1 MKALLIS
8 PDTFGYYKK
17 IRLTLEQ
24 KGYSVNWINLVKYTG
39 IFGRII
45 QRLFPQLLEKKLD
58 RYFLDNISK
67 SGHYDLII
75 IIKGEGVSERI
86 LKVIKDDYPQ
96 SKKIFYAWD
105 SLSNINFDINE
116 YLFFDSIKSFDH
128 ADIAING
135 YIKHLPLFYDKKDIS
150 SHSSDIDMGAFF
162 VGTLHSNRFN
172 EINRISK
179 QVEANLQ
186 LKSFLY
192 FYYPNKILFLLAKV
206 VFSNFR
212 PINAKYIRFEKLPFE
227 GVMNKMMRS
236 SVVIDICHPGQSGL
250 TMRTIECIGTK
261 KKIITNNSSILKYD
275 FYKPENIYL
284 LDESRCL
291 DSFLNEDYCELSNDV
306 YQKYE
311 INNWVDAL
319 INE

>member
-24 KGYSVNWINLVKYTG
+24 KGYNVNWINLVKYTG

-45 QRLFPQLLEKKLD
+45 QRLFPQMLENKLD
-58 RYFLDNISK
+58 RYFLDNINK

-75 IIKGEGVSERI
+75 IIKGEGGSERI

-135 YIKHLPLFYDKKDIS
+135 YIKHLPLFYDKKDIV

-179 QVEANLQ
+179 QVEANLK

-291 DSFLNEDYCELSNDV
+291 DSFLNEDFCELSNDV

>member
-17 IRLTLEQ
+17 IKLTLEQ
-24 KGYSVNWINLVKYTG
+24 KGYNVNWINLVKYTW
-39 IFGRII
+39 IFGRIF
-45 QRLFPQLLEKKLD
+45 QRLFPQMLQQKLD
-58 RYFLDNISK
+58 SYFLDNISK
-67 SGHYDLII
+67 SNHYDLII
-75 IIKGEGVSERI
+75 IIKGEGVSKRI
-86 LKVIKDDYPQ
+86 LQVIKDDYPQ

-135 YIKHLPLFYDKKDIS
+135 YIKHLPLFYDKKDIIS
-150 SHSSDIDMGAFF
+150 NSTDIDVGAFF

-179 QVEANLQ
+179 QVDTNLK

-206 VFSNFR
+206 IFSNFR
-212 PINAKYIRFEKLPFE
+212 PIKVKFIRFEKLSFE
-227 GVMNKMMRS
+227 TLMNRMIRS

-261 KKIITNNSSILKYD
+261 KKIITNNPSILEYD
-275 FYKPENIYL
+275 FYKPENVYL
-284 LDESRCL
+284 LNENRCL
-291 DSFLNEDYCELSNDV
+291 DTFLNESFSELSNDI

-311 INNWVDAL
+311 INNWLESL